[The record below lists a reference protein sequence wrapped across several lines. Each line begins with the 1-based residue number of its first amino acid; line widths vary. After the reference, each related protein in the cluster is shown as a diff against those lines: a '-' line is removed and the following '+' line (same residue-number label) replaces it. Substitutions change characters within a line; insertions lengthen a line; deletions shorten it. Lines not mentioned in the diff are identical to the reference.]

1 MVSLNEKWA
10 HQLAM
15 HNMIPAEDEALYSY
29 GFRQG
34 AVLLLNI
41 ATMLCIGW
49 RMDMVK
55 ESMTFMLTYLPLR
68 RMAGGYHARTQL
80 RCYLLGIVLTISVLL
95 AVKWLPWKLPLC
107 SVLLLV
113 SSGIIIWLAPVEDQN
128 KPLDE
133 VEKLKYGYRVRQL
146 LTIWGVAYVCLVIL
160 GIQNLAKTLIVSLI
174 IVGIMLL
181 LGKNNIKGRKCI
193 CLNAK
198 E

>member
-128 KPLDE
+128 KPLDD
-133 VEKLKYGYRVRQL
+133 VEKRQYSRE
-146 LTIWGVAYVCLVIL
+146 TREI
-160 GIQNLAKTLIVSLI
+160 LIVDIVAWVCFIVLKQGYLASVIVVSLLAI
-174 IVGIMLL
+174 NMMLL
-181 LGKNNIKGRKCI
+181 LGK
-193 CLNAK
+193 A
-198 E
+198 